1 MIRQR
6 LSVGVTVTNMLP
18 TPQEMQEIESAAFAR
33 GCEAET
39 LMERAGLGM
48 TRVIR
53 SFFPEP
59 QSLTV
64 VCGKGHNAGDVLVVA
79 RQLVMVGWSAELDM
93 AFPEAELAPLTA
105 KKLAELK
112 AGISLHSA
120 TATNFRRR
128 VVLDGLLGIG
138 SCGVPRDP
146 VHGAIKRI
154 QSLRMDQDAF
164 VFSADVPSGL
174 DAHSGVPAET
184 CVEADCTLTVA
195 YPKVG
200 LLADAA
206 TNYVGRLAVIPVP
219 ELASD
224 NAVDQAIVLTPSVLR
239 RCLPPRSFDSHKGTW
254 GRVGVIAGSSRYP
267 GAARLCS
274 AAAVAGGAG
283 LVTLYVLP
291 GDAEVFSV
299 ACIPEVMVKTVDSYE
314 AALQDPLDVL
324 AIGPGLGDKNDA
336 VIRNII
342 YDAQIPCVVD
352 ADALNALSKEAW
364 SERGFC
370 APRLFTPHPV
380 EMNRLVP
387 GSLGQNRRS
396 VAEAFAAANP
406 NVTLLL
412 KGARTILASHGE
424 PVRFNTTG
432 NPGMGTGG
440 MGDVLTG
447 VSAALM
453 ARSLS
458 PIDAGSVAAWTCGRA
473 AEEFI
478 FRSSG
483 SPESLTASAV
493 VQHLG
498 AAFQAIGAED

>member
-6 LSVGVTVTNMLP
+6 LLVGVTIANMLP
-18 TPQEMQEIESAAFAR
+18 TPEEMQEIESAAFAR
-33 GCEAET
+33 GCDAET
-39 LMERAGLGM
+39 LMEQAGLGM
-48 TRVIR
+48 TRVIQ

-59 QSLTV
+59 ESLTV
-64 VCGKGHNAGDVLVVA
+64 VYGKGHNAGDALVVA
-79 RQLVMVGWSAELDM
+79 RHLALLGWSVELDM
-93 AFPEAELAPLTA
+93 AFPEPELAPLTA
-105 KKLAELK
+105 KKLTELM
-112 AGISLHSA
+112 AVVSLHSRA
-120 TATNFRRR
+120 STKFQRR

-138 SCGVPRDP
+138 SCGAPREP
-146 VHGAIKRI
+146 VRGAIKRI
-154 QSLRMDQDAF
+154 QSLREDQHAF

-174 DAHSGVPAET
+174 DARSGVPSET
-184 CVEADCTLTVA
+184 CVQADCTLTVA

-206 TNYVGRLAVIPVP
+206 TNFVGRLAVVPVP
-219 ELASD
+219 DLASD
-224 NAVDQAIVLTPSVLR
+224 SAADHAIVLTPSVLR

-283 LVTLYVLP
+283 LVTLYVMP

-299 ACIPEVMVKTVDSYE
+299 ACIPEVMVKTVNSYE
-314 AALQDPLDVL
+314 AALQDSLDVL

-342 YDAQIPCVVD
+342 HDAQVPCVVD

-364 SERGFC
+364 NQRGFVS
-370 APRLFTPHPV
+370 PRLFTPHPV

-424 PVRFNTTG
+424 PVRYNTTG

-453 ARSLS
+453 ARGLS
-458 PIDAGSVAAWTCGRA
+458 PIDAGSVSAWTCGRA
-473 AEEFI
+473 AEEFV
-478 FRSSG
+478 FRSGG